1 MTRPPLL
8 GVFFDA
14 GNTLLVEEPGKHLW
28 EMDIRPIPGAL
39 EVLASLKPLYRL
51 GVISNTVGSGDAEL
65 DQALQRAGLRSLI
78 DALVTSRDFG
88 KAKPDPAIYAE
99 GARRLG
105 VPLEQTCMV
114 GDRLDTDVA
123 GALNAGIPA
132 VWLRHPGAEPRPG
145 LAPAH
150 VITALAELPGWLMG
164 LKGNL
169 PDRRYTQEGQ

>member
-1 MTRPPLL
+1 MPSELQ

-28 EMDIRPIPGAL
+28 EMALRPIPGAL
-39 EVLASLKPLYRL
+39 DVLSALKPHYKL

-65 DQALQRAGLRSLI
+65 AEALEQAGLRALI

-105 VPLEQTCMV
+105 VPLLATCMV
-114 GDRLDTDVA
+114 GDRLDTDIA
-123 GALNAGIPA
+123 GALQAGIA
-132 VWLRHPGAEPRPG
+132 GIWLKHPGAIEIAGITPT
-145 LAPAH
+145 H
-150 VITALAELPGWLMG
+150 VITRLVELPAWLEAG
-164 LKGNL
+164 Y
-169 PDRRYTQEGQ
+169 RRPAPPS

>member
-1 MTRPPLL
+1 MR

-39 EVLASLKPLYRL
+39 QLLTALKPLYRL

-65 DQALQRAGLRSLI
+65 DEALRRAGVRPLI

-105 VPLEQTCMV
+105 VPLELTCMV

-132 VWLRHPGAEPRPG
+132 VWLQHTGAERLPG
-145 LAPAH
+145 IEPTH
-150 VITALAELPGWLMG
+150 VIGALSELPAWLEG
-164 LKGNL
+164 LKGN
-169 PDRRYTQEGQ
+169 PPSRRYTQEG

>member
-1 MTRPPLL
+1 MPLQ
-8 GVFFDA
+8 GIFFDA

-28 EMDIRPIPGAL
+28 EMALTRIPDAL
-39 EVLASLKPLYRL
+39 EVLTALKPRYRL
-51 GVISNTVGSGDAEL
+51 GIISNTVGSGDAEL
-65 DQALQRAGLRSLI
+65 VEVLKKAGLRPLI

-105 VPLEQTCMV
+105 VALEQTLMV

-132 VWLRHPGAEPRPG
+132 VWLRHPGVVAIPG
-145 LAPAH
+145 IAPTH
-150 VITALAELPGWLMG
+150 VIERLAELPAWIAAT
-164 LKGNL
+164 
-169 PDRRYTQEGQ
+169 YTQNE

>member
-1 MTRPPLL
+1 MQKPLA

-28 EMDIRPIPGAL
+28 EMVITPIPNVL
-39 EVLASLKPLYRL
+39 EVLAALKRRYRL

-65 DQALQRAGLRSLI
+65 IEALDKAGIRRLI

-105 VPLEQTCMV
+105 VPLNETVMV

-123 GALNAGIPA
+123 GALNAGIPGI
-132 VWLRHPGAEPRPG
+132 WLRHPGAIAIPG
-145 LAPAH
+145 IAPSH
-150 VITALAELPGWLMG
+150 IIDGLAELPAWLEATYV
-164 LKGNL
+164 
-169 PDRRYTQEGQ
+169 PDRR

>member
-1 MTRPPLL
+1 MRKPIA
-8 GVFFDA
+8 GIFFDA

-28 EMDIRPIPGAL
+28 EMAITPIPNVL
-39 EVLASLKPLYRL
+39 EVLTTLKRRYRL

-65 DQALQRAGLRSLI
+65 TEALDKAGIRRLI

-105 VPLEQTCMV
+105 VPLDETVMV

-123 GALNAGIPA
+123 GALHAGIPGI
-132 VWLRHPGAEPRPG
+132 WLRHPGAIALPG
-145 LAPAH
+145 IAPSH
-150 VITALAELPGWLMG
+150 IIDGLAELPAWLEATSV
-164 LKGNL
+164 
-169 PDRRYTQEGQ
+169 PDGR

>member
-1 MTRPPLL
+1 MPLQ
-8 GVFFDA
+8 GIFFDA

-28 EMDIRPIPGAL
+28 EMALIRIPDAL
-39 EVLASLKPLYRL
+39 EVLAALKPYYRL

-65 DQALQRAGLRSLI
+65 ADVLEKAGIRRLI

-105 VPLEQTCMV
+105 VSLDQTLMV

-132 VWLRHPGAEPRPG
+132 IWLRHPGASAIPG
-145 LAPAH
+145 IAPTH
-150 VITALAELPGWLMG
+150 VIERLAELPPWIGAT
-164 LKGNL
+164 
-169 PDRRYTQEGQ
+169 YTRN

>member
-1 MTRPPLL
+1 MPLQ

-28 EMDIRPIPGAL
+28 EMSITPIPDVL
-39 EVLASLKPLYRL
+39 EVLTALKPRYRL

-65 DQALQRAGLRSLI
+65 AEALERAGIRRLI

-105 VPLEQTCMV
+105 VSLGATLMV
-114 GDRLDTDVA
+114 GDRLETDVA

-132 VWLRHPGAEPRPG
+132 VWLRHPGAIPIPG
-145 LAPAH
+145 IAPTH
-150 VITALAELPGWLMG
+150 VIDRLAELPEWLDATYPQNRG
-164 LKGNL
+164 
-169 PDRRYTQEGQ
+169 